1 VRPRRH
7 GALLRGPSTSPLGNM
22 VNLVARLLLYALVVA
37 FAASPGSASADSA
50 DACRAQLRPSLV
62 DALKAAFP
70 KFRAPLMADNYAED
84 IDTNR
89 KSGGTG
95 CLGVDSGDYDGD
107 GTKDFAVVLTGE
119 DGDSAVVVAALQR
132 GKQWVLKTLVQE
144 SGRKRLYVQTVPP
157 DHYDATGSSEDPKE
171 TGGLETVTC
180 PHSGILTG
188 TTESTGVIYCLVSG
202 SWKSILVAD

>member
-1 VRPRRH
+1 M
-7 GALLRGPSTSPLGNM
+7 LK
-22 VNLVARLLLYALVVA
+22 LVARLMLCALVVA
-37 FAASPGSASADSA
+37 FASSPRSASADSG
-50 DACRAQLRPSLV
+50 DACSVQLPPSLV
-62 DALKAAFP
+62 EALKLAFP
-70 KFRAPLMADNYAED
+70 RFRAPLVADNYAED

-132 GKQWVLKTLVQE
+132 GKHWDLKALVRE

-157 DHYDATGSSEDPKE
+157 GHYDATGSSEDPKD
-171 TGGLETVTC
+171 TGGLETLMC

-188 TTESTGVIYCLVSG
+188 ATESTGVIYCLVSA
-202 SWKSILVAD
+202 SWKRVVVAD

>member
-1 VRPRRH
+1 MRPRRH
-7 GALLRGPSTSPLGNM
+7 GSLPCGPSTSPLGNM
-22 VNLVARLLLYALVVA
+22 VDLVTRLVLCVLVVA
-37 FAASPGSASADSA
+37 FAASARSASADSG
-50 DACRAQLRPSLV
+50 DACRAPLRRSLI
-62 DALKAAFP
+62 DALKSAFP
-70 KFRAPLMADNYAED
+70 KFRAPLVADNFAED
-84 IDTNR
+84 IAANR

-132 GKQWVLKTLVQE
+132 GKEWVLKALVRE

-157 DHYDATGSSEDPKE
+157 GHYDATGSSEDPKE
-171 TGGLETVTC
+171 TGGLETLTC

-202 SWKSILVAD
+202 SWKEVVVAD